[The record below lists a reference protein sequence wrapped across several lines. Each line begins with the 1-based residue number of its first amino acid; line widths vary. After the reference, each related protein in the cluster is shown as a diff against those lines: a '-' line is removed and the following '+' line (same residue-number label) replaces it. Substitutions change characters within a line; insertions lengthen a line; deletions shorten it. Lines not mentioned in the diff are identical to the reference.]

1 MRCTLAVGESFLPDD
16 IASEAIAVEDADVI
30 VTTPEKWD
38 NITRQ
43 LSDNRKLIK
52 SIRLFMID
60 EIHTINDVSRGPTLE
75 AMVTRMKMRSESKNK
90 GVRFIVASATI
101 PNGDNLA
108 EWLSSPIRPAECLNF
123 GEEHRPVKLNRIVIG
138 YGNGSVTESG
148 FKFAMNL
155 NYRLGEVLKRHSDHK
170 PALVFCSTRK
180 DTSSSGTYLLFT
192 SR

>member
-1 MRCTLAVGESFLPDD
+1 MGESYIPED
-16 IASEAIAVEDADVI
+16 IASEAIAIEDADLI

-60 EIHTINDVSRGPTLE
+60 EIHTINDISRGPTLE
-75 AMVTRMKMRSESKNK
+75 AMVTRMKMRSDSKNK
-90 GVRFIVASATI
+90 GVRFIVASATV
-101 PNGDNLA
+101 PNGNNLA
-108 EWLSSPIRPAECLNF
+108 EWLSSSIRPAQCLNF
-123 GEEHRPVKLNRIVIG
+123 GEEHRPVRLNRIVIG
-138 YGNGSVTESG
+138 YGNNSVAESG

-155 NYRLGEVLKRHSDHK
+155 NYRLGEVLKRYSDHK
-170 PALVFCSTRK
+170 PALVFCPTRK
-180 DTSSSGTYLLFT
+180 DTLSSGQYIPIG